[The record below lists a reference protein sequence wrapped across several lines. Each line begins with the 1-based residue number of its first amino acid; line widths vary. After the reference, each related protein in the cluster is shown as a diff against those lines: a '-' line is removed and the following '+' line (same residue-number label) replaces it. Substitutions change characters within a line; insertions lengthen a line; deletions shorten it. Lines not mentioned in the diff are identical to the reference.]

1 MRLRLPRGTAN
12 AFVCES
18 FQRGRAAVELRS
30 TSTQPLVSLSF
41 LMTEDGRGPAVAVRD
56 LCVRRGRRVAL
67 DGVSFS
73 VRRGTIVGL
82 LGPSGS
88 GKTTLMRAVVGVQR
102 IQTGTVTVLGELAG
116 APRLRR
122 QVAYMTQAASVYADL
137 EVVEN
142 LEFFANVLGVPASRV
157 GEVVDTVALGGYEH
171 DLVGRLSDGQRVR
184 VSLATA
190 LLGQPELL
198 VLDEPTVGLDPVL
211 RRDLWRA
218 FRDLAGAGSTL
229 LVSSHV
235 MDEARHCDE
244 LVLLRDGVVLATG
257 TPAQLQA
264 STGTPDMD
272 AAFLALVEAREPAP

>member
-1 MRLRLPRGTAN
+1 MPRLRVDGNTAT
-12 AFVCES
+12 
-18 FQRGRAAVELRS
+18 RA
-30 TSTQPLVSLSF
+30 LVSLSIR
-41 LMTEDGRGPAVAVRD
+41 MIEDDRGPAVAVRD
-56 LCVRRGRRVAL
+56 LRVRRGRRVAL
-67 DGVSFS
+67 DGVSFV

-102 IQTGTVTVLGELAG
+102 VQTGQVMVLGELAG
-116 APRLRR
+116 SPRLRR
-122 QVAYMTQAASVYADL
+122 RVAYMTQSTAVYADL

-142 LEFFANVLGVPASRV
+142 LEFFAKVLGAPPSRI

-171 DLVGRLSDGQRVR
+171 DLVGRLSDGQRTR
-184 VSLATA
+184 VSLATT
-190 LLGQPELL
+190 LLGRPELL

-218 FRDLAGAGSTL
+218 FRGLAAAGATL

-235 MDEARHCDE
+235 MDEAWHCDE

-257 TPAQLQA
+257 TPAQLLA
-264 STGTPDMD
+264 RTGTPDMD